1 MIKNDLQI
9 APERWQ
15 DQEHSLDTI
24 TWTCFGLWT
33 SNDAE
38 VLKEVVVKGP
48 SKTTEFSTVNAE
60 ESIVCEISPTFTSGK
75 FPVASRGNISE

>member
-1 MIKNDLQI
+1 
-9 APERWQ
+9 
-15 DQEHSLDTI
+15 
-24 TWTCFGLWT
+24 
-33 SNDAE
+33 
-38 VLKEVVVKGP
+38 VVKGP